1 MIWWRLETNL
11 QQGAGGNVTQ
21 TPGPSL
27 IVTLWTSSV
36 ISARHTKNHRL
47 KVSKSALI
55 RITMEIKEVCPMS
68 KLFIRRCLGS
78 WVNGQPRQI
87 LIIATNRN
95 INLNISARSQCQMS
109 DSNCF
114 TLISLSGGD
123 LQFLPY
129 LIQMFLVK

>member
-95 INLNISARSQCQMS
+95 INLNICWWSGRYVRSQCQDVRQQLFYS
-109 DSNCF
+109 
-114 TLISLSGGD
+114 LISQSEGRFTD
-123 LQFLPY
+123 ASQ
-129 LIQMFLVK
+129 V